1 MKGEGEKGEG
11 DTAESMKKVRL
22 FPEEIRLG
30 LLFGAPDPIP
40 EDDLINYLKE
50 IGFEEITGIP
60 KIFGTEESG
69 LVRANIARKGTCEVL
84 YNPPRASLEV
94 VGKNFKEVLDRF
106 EEIKSMLDGKE
117 EIATQ
122 IRSYQLVSSYKVF
135 TKDRYRPLYHISD
148 FVGYD
153 KIDKFNSLLGEE
165 ITPFS
170 IRLCPKSKIGV
181 AENIRDIPDWFDIQ
195 IFPYVLNPQY
205 YGVNIVFRNPDI
217 LKVKEFTKKME
228 DRIENMIMLLE
239 GERDEK

>member
-1 MKGEGEKGEG
+1 MSLPYIL
-11 DTAESMKKVRL
+11 DSYAFCSCSL
-22 FPEEIRLG
+22 F
-30 LLFGAPDPIP
+30 FGWSP
-40 EDDLINYLKE
+40 
-50 IGFEEITGIP
+50 
-60 KIFGTEESG
+60 
-69 LVRANIARKGTCEVL
+69 
-84 YNPPRASLEV
+84 
-94 VGKNFKEVLDRF
+94 
-106 EEIKSMLDGKE
+106 
-117 EIATQ
+117 
-122 IRSYQLVSSYKVF
+122 
-135 TKDRYRPLYHISD
+135 
-148 FVGYD
+148 
-153 KIDKFNSLLGEE
+153 LLGEE

>member
-1 MKGEGEKGEG
+1 MKGEGEKREG
-11 DTAESMKKVRL
+11 DTAESMKKIRL

-30 LLFGAPDPIP
+30 ILFRAPDPIP
-40 EDDLINYLKE
+40 EDDLISYLKE

-69 LVRANIARKGTCEVL
+69 FVRANIARKGPCEVL
-84 YNPPRASLEV
+84 YNPPQASLEV

-106 EEIKSMLDGKE
+106 DEIKSMLDGKE

-135 TKDRYRPLYHISD
+135 TKDRYRPLHHISD
-148 FVGYD
+148 FVRYD
-153 KIDKFNSLLGEE
+153 KIDKFNSLLNEE

-170 IRLCPKSKIGV
+170 IRLCPKSKIDV
-181 AENIRDIPDWFDIQ
+181 VENIRDIPDWFDIQ

-217 LKVKEFTKKME
+217 LKVREFTKKME